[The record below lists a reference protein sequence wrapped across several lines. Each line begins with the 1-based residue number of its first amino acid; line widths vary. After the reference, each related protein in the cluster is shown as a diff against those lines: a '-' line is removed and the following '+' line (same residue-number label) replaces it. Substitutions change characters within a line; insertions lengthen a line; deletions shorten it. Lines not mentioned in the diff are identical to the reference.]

1 MCDDEKSTRKK
12 SCQQI
17 ANQESTMP
25 IAQHVSGHF
34 QWMCDDEKST
44 RKKSCQPI
52 ANQESTMPIAQ
63 YVSA

>member
-1 MCDDEKSTRKK
+1 
-12 SCQQI
+12 
-17 ANQESTMP
+17 MP